1 MYLLLS
7 RKICNIIDFEIILNL
22 LAGTQMQS
30 ELFLSSVH
38 GYYWSCFHLIY
49 FLLSA
54 LFILS
59 SHPVAIHLT
68 SLR

>member
-7 RKICNIIDFEIILNL
+7 RKICNIIDFEIILSL

-38 GYYWSCFHLIY
+38 GYY
-49 FLLSA
+49 
-54 LFILS
+54 
-59 SHPVAIHLT
+59 
-68 SLR
+68 